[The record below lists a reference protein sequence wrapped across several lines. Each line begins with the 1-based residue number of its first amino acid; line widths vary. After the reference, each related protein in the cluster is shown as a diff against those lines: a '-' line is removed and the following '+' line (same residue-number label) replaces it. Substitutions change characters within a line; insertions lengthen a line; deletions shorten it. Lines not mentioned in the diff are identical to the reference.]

1 MRCYYIDR
9 AGFVSIELNKKK
21 QSILGLIPLF
31 SAIEKLGHDP
41 SALMEKRGLSLGALN
56 GSAVID
62 QSLEL
67 EIVSDAIQLL
77 KDPLLGMKVGSQVS
91 FTSYGIYAM
100 LLMTAPSFMESL
112 KSGVQFQSL
121 SLLFSQMSLHVLPN
135 YIELRYTLPEADS
148 ELRAFIA
155 DRDLIGTLTFV
166 KEMVQEPGNFILGI
180 GVARPKPEKRLLEE
194 YKRYIPFDVQFDQV
208 NNWIRLSKTILTLE
222 QKHGNSLAHQLYRV
236 QAFELLRKF
245 YPESDDIVAQ
255 TKQIIQGY
263 ESSFP
268 SVPDVAKLF
277 GVSERTYRR
286 KLDLVQTSYRS
297 ILDGHKKN
305 RCLDMMA
312 SNKVSVNELVDA
324 LGYSESASFLR
335 AFKRW
340 TGTTPKQYI
349 KTLEV

>member
-1 MRCYYIDR
+1 MNFFDR
-9 AGFVSIELNKKK
+9 VSFVKNEKNKKK

-31 SAIEKLGHDP
+31 SAIEKLGYDP
-41 SALMEKRGLSLGALN
+41 SVLLEKRGLSLGALN

-67 EIVSDAIQLL
+67 DIISDAIKLL
-77 KDPLLGMKVGSQVS
+77 KDPLLGIKAGSQVS

-121 SLLFSQMSLHVLPN
+121 SLLLSQMSLHVLPN
-135 YIELRYTLPEADS
+135 HIELRYTLPEAS
-148 ELRAFIA
+148 AELRAFIA
-155 DRDLIGTLTFV
+155 DRDLMGTLTFV
-166 KEMVQEPGNFILGI
+166 KELVQESEHYILGI
-180 GVARPKPEKRLLEE
+180 GVARPKPEKYMLAE

-208 NNWIRLSKTILTLE
+208 NNWIRLSKAIFTME

-245 YPESDDIVAQ
+245 YPDSDDIVAQ

-263 ESSFP
+263 ESTFP
-268 SVPDVAKLF
+268 SVPDVAKIF

-286 KLDLVQTSYRS
+286 KLDKVQTSYRS
-297 ILDGHKKN
+297 ILDEHKKN
-305 RCLDMMA
+305 RCLNMLA

-340 TGTTPKQYI
+340 TGTTPKRYV
-349 KTLEV
+349 KNLEV

>member
-1 MRCYYIDR
+1 MLRDFFDRMRLVKNEI
-9 AGFVSIELNKKK
+9 SKKK

-41 SALMEKRGLSLGALN
+41 SVLLEKRGLSLGALN

-67 EIVSDAIQLL
+67 DIISDAMTLL
-77 KDPLLGMKVGSQVS
+77 KDPLLGIKAGSQVS

-135 YIELRYTLPEADS
+135 YIELRYTLPEAS
-148 ELRAFIA
+148 TELRAFIA
-155 DRDLIGTLTFV
+155 DRDLMGTLTFV
-166 KEMVQEPGNFILGI
+166 KELAQEPEHYILGI
-180 GVARPKPEKRLLEE
+180 GVARSKPEKNLLAE
-194 YKRYIPFDVQFDQV
+194 YKRYIPFDVQFDQA
-208 NNWIRLSKTILTLE
+208 NNWIRLSKAIFTME

-245 YPESDDIVAQ
+245 YPDSDDIVAQ

-263 ESSFP
+263 EAAYP
-268 SVPDVAKLF
+268 SVPEVAKMF
-277 GVSERTYRR
+277 GISERTYRR
-286 KLDLVQTSYRS
+286 KLDSANTSYRS
-297 ILDGHKKN
+297 LLDEHKKK
-305 RCLDMMA
+305 RCIDMLA
-312 SNKVSVNELVDA
+312 SKTVSVNKLVEV
-324 LGYSESASFLR
+324 LGYAESASFLR

-340 TGTTPKQYI
+340 TGTTPKKYI
-349 KTLEV
+349 KSLDA